1 MGYNTAAEQFPANV
15 IASMFSFKPAEL
27 LAATEGADEKKAVK
41 VQF

>member
-27 LAATEGADEKKAVK
+27 LAATESAEEKKAVK